1 MDKSNSVDYVNTDIG
16 HSMREAIQQQTQ
28 IEAMSYVTRAN
39 KVYYLSNEV
48 FRMPMSIARAM
59 STYGDDKAL
68 GVLRDEVHQIIQIA
82 TYSRVH

>member
-1 MDKSNSVDYVNTDIG
+1 MDISDSVDYVNTDIG

-39 KVYYLSNEV
+39 KVHYLSNEV
-48 FRMPMSIARAM
+48 FRMSMSIARAM
-59 STYGDDKAL
+59 STYGDDKTL

-82 TYSRVH
+82 TYSGVH